1 MAIYLYF
8 SWVLGAFILAVEGA
22 RYRRGARI
30 DPLSFISVM
39 FFLVFVIAPNVV
51 AATPR
56 VSPLLPRFAW
66 LDRLPTDAAPYV
78 VAAVLASLGYLG
90 VLGGYHFRLAPAS
103 GRLVPI
109 ERASGLVLAGVL
121 FLALGAAS
129 FIAYTQIVGGVVKTL
144 LLADILRADPTAY
157 GIGSKFIF
165 VKRLTLFCLPAT
177 LFFIQSLAY
186 IRGRSRRAMVISL
199 ALLSFLWSLAVLEV
213 YSGRL
218 IFMAFLWT
226 FLMPA
231 IMKRPRNAV
240 IGGAMMAVVAIP
252 AILYGKSLVNALTI
266 PGYAPKVE
274 LSAEG
279 VVGGV
284 FLEFSPPFANLLNII
299 EKAPGEIPF
308 RGFIDIP
315 LTLIRL
321 VPQQL
326 VPMTLPPPVV
336 TVNTRALV
344 GDVPWSVPVDLLSY
358 GWYCGGI
365 GGMAV
370 VSIVFGR
377 FARAVNS
384 LLPAGLSYGADMLRS
399 TWILIIGFVVM
410 YGEPD
415 WLIIEQFH
423 WIVALVVYL
432 GLMTRWRPYARS
444 PRSARA
450 IAST

>member
-1 MAIYLYF
+1 MAIYLYV
-8 SWVLGAFILAVEGA
+8 SWVLAALILAVEGA

-30 DPLSFISVM
+30 DPLSFISLM

-78 VAAVLASLGYLG
+78 AAAVLASLGYMG

-109 ERASGLVLAGVL
+109 ERASGLVVAGVL

-144 LLADILRADPTAY
+144 LLADILRADPAAY

-177 LFFIQSLAY
+177 LFFVQSIAY
-186 IRGRSRRAMVISL
+186 IRGRGRRAPVIAL
-199 ALLSFLWSLAVLEV
+199 ALLSFLLSLAVLEV
-213 YSGRL
+213 YAGRL
-218 IFMAFLWT
+218 IFVAFLST
-226 FLMPA
+226 FLMPV
-231 IMKRPRNAV
+231 IMKKPRNAV
-240 IGGAMMAVVAIP
+240 IAIP
-252 AILYGKSLVNALTI
+252 AILYGKSLVNVLTI

-274 LSAEG
+274 LNAEG
-279 VVGGV
+279 VIGGV

-315 LTLIRL
+315 ATLI
-321 VPQQL
+321 
-326 VPMTLPPPVV
+326 
-336 TVNTRALV
+336 
-344 GDVPWSVPVDLLSY
+344 
-358 GWYCGGI
+358 
-365 GGMAV
+365 
-370 VSIVFGR
+370 
-377 FARAVNS
+377 
-384 LLPAGLSYGADMLRS
+384 
-399 TWILIIGFVVM
+399 
-410 YGEPD
+410 
-415 WLIIEQFH
+415 
-423 WIVALVVYL
+423 
-432 GLMTRWRPYARS
+432 
-444 PRSARA
+444 
-450 IAST
+450 